1 MHNFFTVRETT
12 TLALLTTFITISGA
26 LKLPGFFPGTEF
38 QLSAPIAVAICGIFG
53 IKKYLIAGILSS
65 ILGLILGTQIIFSVV
80 IAMIF
85 RVVVAFV
92 FYCMGDNKFFYIVS
106 GPLGTLVA
114 RLCMSA
120 IVGKAAIVLV
130 MAALPGMIYTA
141 LSAGF
146 VAVIL
151 KRIALATNLKTTGN

>member
-1 MHNFFTVRETT
+1 MYNHYKIREITT
-12 TLALLTTFITISGA
+12 IALLTAFITISGA

-65 ILGLILGTQIIFSVV
+65 ILGLILGTQIIFSVL

-85 RVVVAFV
+85 RIVVAFV
-92 FYCMGDNKFFYIVS
+92 FFLIGDSKLFYVIS
-106 GPLGTLVA
+106 GPLGTLTA
-114 RLCMSA
+114 RLCMSI
-120 IVGKAAIVLV
+120 IVGKTAMVLV
-130 MAALPGMIYTA
+130 IAALPGMIYTA

-146 VAVIL
+146 IAVLL
-151 KRIALATNLKTTGN
+151 KRIVLATNLKTTTN

>member
-1 MHNFFTVRETT
+1 MYNYFTVREIT

-65 ILGLILGTQIIFSVV
+65 ILGLILGTQIIFSVL

-92 FYCMGDNKFFYIVS
+92 FYFTGDNKLFYIVS
-106 GPLGTLVA
+106 GPLGTLIA
-114 RLCMSA
+114 RLCMSVV
-120 IVGKAAIVLV
+120 VGKAAIVLV

>member
-1 MHNFFTVRETT
+1 MDKKTNVRELTMI
-12 TLALLTTFITISGA
+12 ALLTAFITVSGA

-38 QLSAPIAVAICGIFG
+38 QLSAPIAVAICGVFG
-53 IKKYLIAGILSS
+53 IKRYIIAGILSS
-65 ILGLILGTQIIFSVV
+65 VIGLILGTQVIFSVA

-85 RVVVAFV
+85 RVIVAAIYYF
-92 FYCMGDNKFFYIVS
+92 FGSSKLFYIIS
-106 GPLGTLVA
+106 GPLGTFTA

-130 MAALPGMIYTA
+130 MAAIPGMIYTA

-146 VAVIL
+146 IAVIL
-151 KRIALATNLKTTGN
+151 KRITLATNLKTTVN

>member
-1 MHNFFTVRETT
+1 MENQTNVKELTT
-12 TLALLTTFITISGA
+12 IALLTAFITVSGA

-85 RVVVAFV
+85 RVVVAV
-92 FYCMGDNKFFYIVS
+92 IFYFSGDSKFFYIIS
-106 GPLGTLVA
+106 GPLGTLIA
-114 RLCMSA
+114 RLCLSVV
-120 IVGKAAIVLV
+120 VGKAALVLV

-151 KRIALATNLKTTGN
+151 KRVALATNLKTTTN

>member
-1 MHNFFTVRETT
+1 MYNFFTVRETT

-26 LKLPGFFPGTEF
+26 LKLPGLFPGTEF

-65 ILGLILGTQIIFSVV
+65 LLGLILGTQIIFSVM

-85 RVVVAFV
+85 RVVVALI
-92 FYCMGDNKFFYIVS
+92 FYFIGDSKIFYIIS

-114 RLCMSA
+114 RLCMSV
-120 IVGKAAIVLV
+120 IVGKAAMLLII
-130 MAALPGMIYTA
+130 AALPGMVYTA
-141 LSAGF
+141 LSAIF
-146 VAVIL
+146 FAAVL
-151 KRIALATNLKTTGN
+151 KKIVLATKLKTT